1 MILKL
6 FMTFKQMIQEIK
18 KTDGQFNLN
27 VLDNKKPSE
36 LIYKGKVFSLFLSD
50 DKHML
55 FLLKDNEIIYRMNV
69 SLYKQTFF
77 LGARHKID
85 TREKNL
91 TFKII
96 FTLLFLG
103 YEVKDDF
110 QFNED
115 GFRVLKNIIDNRR
128 ITVIVNGKEID
139 DIEEINDG
147 SNIEP
152 TFIMKDRNDRF
163 ILEGKPFTETM
174 WLDGC
179 VFDEA
184 DNFVAK
190 YLYDGMS
197 NDVIEY

>member
-1 MILKL
+1 
-6 FMTFKQMIQEIK
+6 MTFKQMIQEIK

-128 ITVIVNGKEID
+128 TVIVNGKEID
-139 DIEEINDG
+139 DING

-174 WLDGC
+174 WVDGC

>member
-139 DIEEINDG
+139 DING

-174 WLDGC
+174 WVDGC

>member
-1 MILKL
+1 MR
-6 FMTFKQMIQEIK
+6 FKQMIQEIIR
-18 KTDGQFNLN
+18 TNRPLN
-27 VLDNKKPSE
+27 KNIFDDKKPSE

-152 TFIMKDRNDRF
+152 TYIMKDRSDRF
-163 ILEGKPFTETM
+163 LLEGKPFTETM
-174 WLDGC
+174 WLGGC

-190 YLYDGMS
+190 YLYDGMGT
-197 NDVIEY
+197 NAIEY

>member
-1 MILKL
+1 MILKH

-139 DIEEINDG
+139 DING

>member
-1 MILKL
+1 MR
-6 FMTFKQMIQEIK
+6 FKQMIQEIK
-18 KTDGQFNLN
+18 RTNEPLN
-27 VLDNKKPSE
+27 KNIFDDKKPSE

-77 LGARHKID
+77 LGVRHKID

-110 QFNED
+110 QFNDD

-174 WLDGC
+174 WVDGC